1 MLNGAI
7 YLICFLLGASAVET
21 FDPAGDPD
29 VQRLRLGAS
38 DLVVEVQKTH
48 AHPFLA
54 EYDFKIVVKTGSAE
68 LDSIEMSDSGG
79 RSRIDVLQIDNSTI
93 AFRHYAN
100 TECLNIAREKFEY
113 CGSDV
118 SGKRIG
124 KFDFD
129 AKKKWRFI
137 RLDGREN

>member
-1 MLNGAI
+1 MKDVLPFFAALVFGIYAISIFSPNGTAQ
-7 YLICFLLGASAVET
+7 VET
-21 FDPAGDPD
+21 
-29 VQRLRLGAS
+29 LRLEGS
-38 DLVVEVQKTH
+38 DLVVEAQKTH

-54 EYDFKIVVKTGSAE
+54 EYDFKIVVKAGSTE
-68 LDSIEMSDSGG
+68 LDSIDMNDSGG

-113 CGSDV
+113 CGLDI

-137 RLDGREN
+137 RFDGREN